1 MALHIAI
8 LADIHGNLEA
18 FRACLEDARARGADR
33 IVLLGD
39 LVGYGADPE
48 AVLEIAMAEVAG
60 GALALLGN
68 HDAAA
73 ATGATSGM
81 NEAAAAAI
89 AWTRARLDPAQ
100 RGFLAALPLTI
111 EAEGCLFVHAD
122 ASAPARWR
130 YVTDAEAARRSLAAT
145 DAQATI
151 CGHVHRPA
159 LYSLAE
165 SEKITAFRPAAGV
178 AVPLSRGR
186 RWLAVMGAVGQPRDG
201 NPAAC
206 YGLIETGDMTLTWRR
221 VPYDI
226 GAAAGKIRA
235 AGLPERLAE
244 RLFHGS

>member
-1 MALHIAI
+1 MRLAI

-18 FRACLEDARARGADR
+18 FRACLEDARARGAER
-33 IVLLGD
+33 LVLLGD

-48 AVLEIAMAEVAG
+48 AVLDIAMDEVAG

-68 HDAAA
+68 HDEAAA
-73 ATGATSGM
+73 RGSTSGM

-89 AWTRARLDPAQ
+89 AWTYARLDPA
-100 RGFLAALPLTI
+100 RRAFLAALPLTL
-111 EAEGCLFVHAD
+111 EAEGCLFVHAE

-145 DAQATI
+145 DAPVTI

-159 LYSLAE
+159 LYSLSE
-165 SEKITAFRPAAGV
+165 SEKLTAFRPVAGG

-206 YGLIETGDMTLTWRR
+206 YGLLEIATMSLTWRR

-226 GAAAGKIRA
+226 AATAAKIRA

-244 RLFHGS
+244 RLFRGR